1 MLNPL
6 SANAA
11 MESAAI
17 DGFPTTNGEV
27 YAITAAT
34 DGSVYVAGLFS
45 QIGGVSRN
53 NLARV
58 LSDNTVDPDF
68 NPNVSNSVYAI
79 ELDEV
84 AGVVYIGGTFG
95 NVNSTSRNNLA
106 GIDSDNGTL
115 TDFNPN
121 MNSAVYTLE
130 LNADRT
136 VLYAGGGFSTV
147 NGSTPRNELAALSTS
162 TGIATAF
169 DTDIDSATCATGAET
184 VYDLLLDTET
194 DKLYVAGHFY
204 TINGF
209 GRMGIA
215 LVDADTGTL
224 DSSFNPRITYTE
236 TDVGGCGEVYSIL
249 KVDNT
254 IYAGGFFDYVNG
266 HSATARN
273 GLAAFNSATGTVTA
287 FNPNPN
293 ANVLGSVLPLDYQ
306 PVLSFVLALEYEPVS
321 RTLYAGGNFT
331 TVNGGV
337 TRNELAGFDI
347 DTGAVKDFNPNI
359 TTEESQ
365 NTVHALS
372 LGNNGMLY
380 AGGTFDHVGGAART
394 YLAAFQDPDLDSDGT
409 PNTEEQAAPNNGD
422 ANNDSIPDSQ
432 QANVTS
438 ILNTDS
444 NQYVTIVSPSGTT
457 LSTTT
462 AEAAPTEDGFTH
474 LFGLTG
480 FTISG
485 VTPGDTIEVSLFY
498 PNPDNHDPTTLTPKK
513 YFPNTTS
520 YQDLPTTA
528 PTNTILVSETI
539 DGQPTLNLTYN
550 LTDGSYYDLDQTA
563 DGSITDPVSLAST
576 NSTTSATADQDTET
590 LADTGQNTT
599 SLILLATLLLV
610 LALYKARK
618 LYT

>member
-1 MLNPL
+1 
-6 SANAA
+6 
-11 MESAAI
+11 
-17 DGFPTTNGEV
+17 
-27 YAITAAT
+27 
-34 DGSVYVAGLFS
+34 
-45 QIGGVSRN
+45 
-53 NLARV
+53 
-58 LSDNTVDPDF
+58 
-68 NPNVSNSVYAI
+68 
-79 ELDEV
+79 
-84 AGVVYIGGTFG
+84 
-95 NVNSTSRNNLA
+95 
-106 GIDSDNGTL
+106 
-115 TDFNPN
+115 
-121 MNSAVYTLE
+121 
-130 LNADRT
+130 
-136 VLYAGGGFSTV
+136 
-147 NGSTPRNELAALSTS
+147 
-162 TGIATAF
+162 
-169 DTDIDSATCATGAET
+169 
-184 VYDLLLDTET
+184 
-194 DKLYVAGHFY
+194 
-204 TINGF
+204 
-209 GRMGIA
+209 MGIA

-224 DSSFNPRITYTE
+224 DNSFNPDITSTE
-236 TDVGGCGEVYSIL
+236 TDAGGCGEVYSIL
-249 KVDNT
+249 KVDDT

-266 HSATARN
+266 FGGTARN

-293 ANVLGSVLPLDYQ
+293 ILTA
-306 PVLSFVLALEYEPVS
+306 VLALEYEPVS

-347 DTGAVKDFNPNI
+347 DTGLVKDFNPNI

-394 YLAAFQDPDLDSDGT
+394 YLAAFQDPDIDSDGT

-444 NQYVTIVSPSGTT
+444 NEYVTIVSPSGTT
-457 LSTTT
+457 ISTTT
-462 AEAAPTEDGFTH
+462 AEAAPTESGFIH

-485 VTPGDTIEVSLFY
+485 VTPGDTIAVSLFY
-498 PNPDNHDPTTLTPKK
+498 PNPNNLDPTTLTPKK

-528 PTNTILVSETI
+528 PTSTTLTNQTI

-550 LTDGSYYDLDQTA
+550 LTDGGDYDLDQTA
-563 DGSITDPVSLAST
+563 DGQITDPVSLAST
-576 NSTTSATADQDTET
+576 NPPATTETTNTSTSADQDT
-590 LADTGQNTT
+590 LAETGQNQTMI
-599 SLILLATLLLV
+599 LIASTLLLA
-610 LALYKARK
+610 LSLYKARK